1 MNDPMSWSAAINYCK
16 SRGANLV
23 EIDSEDEN
31 AAIVAE
37 INRRGYKD
45 KYFWIGLTDKNKEGT
60 WKLASNG
67 ENATYLKWD
76 ESYGRNPEPNNYN
89 GNEDCAH
96 IRSGGCRVWDHSA
109 WADQDCSKTMVK
121 ITCSFDP
128 NVQFSMNALCE
139 FKDARL
145 TDSSQEGE

>member
-1 MNDPMSWSAAINYCK
+1 MTWSAAINYCK
-16 SRGANLV
+16 SRGAMLV

-67 ENATYLKWD
+67 ENATYLNWD
-76 ESYGRNPEPNNYN
+76 GSYGSNPEPNNYN

-96 IRSGGCRVWDHSA
+96 IRSGGCPDWDHSA
-109 WADQDCSKTMVK
+109 WADLDCSETRVK
-121 ITCSFDP
+121 ITCSFKPD
-128 NVQFSMNALCE
+128 VYFSMNALCE
-139 FKDARL
+139 FKGTRL